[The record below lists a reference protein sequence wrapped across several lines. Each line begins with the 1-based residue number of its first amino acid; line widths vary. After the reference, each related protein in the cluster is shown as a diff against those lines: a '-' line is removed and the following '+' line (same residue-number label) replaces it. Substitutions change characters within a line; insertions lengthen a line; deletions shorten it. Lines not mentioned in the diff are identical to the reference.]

1 MDKLDSIEVNQI
13 LENRR
18 VTSVKDLD
26 GQLADADVLYRIGRG
41 EASASQLMD
50 ALSKIWPKDAID
62 RTARQLI
69 GWLTEHGYL
78 PSIQFQISDA
88 ERAERERISNL
99 FIQAVEKLCEQ
110 ARISKKDWPWYA
122 EKIGSLVS
130 GDQAIIQRV
139 AEGNL
144 ADIEERF
151 AIVHSQAT
159 AQPTRLTQL
168 N

>member
-1 MDKLDSIEVNQI
+1 MDKLGSIEISQI
-13 LENRR
+13 LEKHS

-26 GQLADADVLYRIGRG
+26 GQLADANVIYRIGRG

-50 ALSKIWPKDAID
+50 ALSKIWPKDTID
-62 RTARQLI
+62 RIARQLI
-69 GWLTEHGYL
+69 GWLTQHGYL

-88 ERAERERISNL
+88 EKAERERISTL
-99 FIQAVEKLCEQ
+99 FIEAVEKLCEQ
-110 ARISKKDWPWYA
+110 TQISKKHWPWYA
-122 EKIGSLVS
+122 EKIGVLVS

-159 AQPTRLTQL
+159 AQPSQP